1 MDTEIYE
8 INIIPWDGLF
18 NSFNVILFPAAKGS
32 PTPSIMWR
40 RETSEPIPTADRD
53 GKWFYIGRERKI
65 DKKFFL
71 SSWNQCLKHFVA

>member
-8 INIIPWDGLF
+8 ITIMPWDGLF

-53 GKWFYIGRERKI
+53 GN
-65 DKKFFL
+65 FFL
-71 SSWNQCLKHFVA
+71 NGTETKN